1 MGGKGIERGRG
12 QSVNEHERRSMKR
25 IIFPILGLI
34 ITVAIAS
41 PSYCK
46 DKPSRGSYDYL
57 IITGSVRNPQ
67 GKGLKE
73 VSAAI
78 FADGKEVHLRDELAT
93 DEGGNFQAI
102 LSFPKGKLPEAK
114 VEVELSK
121 PAYKS
126 SGRVAFEHI
135 VKDHIDEKGN
145 TYYLSHI
152 DLILQRAVTPGF
164 WIAMIVL
171 LGVYVLIAF
180 EFFHRTLAALLGAAL
195 MLLITYAV
203 GTFYPDYYILSFED
217 AIGAIDMNVIFLLMA
232 MMIIVGVMK
241 RTGVFQWL
249 ALKSFEF
256 SKGSVFALSAILM
269 FVTAVASAFLDNVT
283 TMLLMTPVTIE
294 ICRALKLNPL
304 SLMLPEVFASN
315 VGGTATLIGDPP
327 NIMIGSYAKLSFVDF
342 VNNLTIICLI
352 GLAAAIL
359 YYLWYFRKDYVK
371 AEVADVKEMA
381 RKLREDYKITDMKL
395 LKMCLVILGITIL
408 LFIIHGTLHMEPSIA
423 ALMGAGALLV
433 VSRVNIVEML
443 EHEIE
448 WPTLIFF
455 MMLFV
460 VVAGAEQTGLIQ
472 VIADWVADMSKGS
485 LVIAVVM
492 ILWVSAIASAFID
505 NIPFT
510 ATMLPIVA
518 YLNQVIPGAESGI
531 LWWSLALG
539 ACLGG
544 NGTMIGASA
553 NVVTVGIAESLGYR
567 ISFMTYMRMAWW
579 PMIITCALGM
589 GWLLIVMM

>member
-1 MGGKGIERGRG
+1 MGLPKDE
-12 QSVNEHERRSMKR
+12 VKDMKR
-25 IIFPILGLI
+25 MVLFVFGL
-34 ITVAIAS
+34 VFLSSLLRPCWAAEKRA
-41 PSYCK
+41 P
-46 DKPSRGSYDYL
+46 DPADYL
-57 IITGSVRNPQ
+57 TLTGKITNPQ

-73 VSAAI
+73 VKILI
-78 FADGKEVHLRDELAT
+78 FIDGKEVHLRDEVVT
-93 DEGGNFQAI
+93 HEGGNFQCN
-102 LSFPKGKLPEAK
+102 LTLPQGKLTGAK

-121 PAYKS
+121 PSFKT
-126 SGRVAFEHI
+126 SGRIALQHI
-135 VKDHIDEKGN
+135 LEDHRDAKGN
-145 TYYLSHI
+145 IYYVAHVESVLP
-152 DLILQRAVTPGF
+152 RTVTPAF
-164 WIAMIVL
+164 WIATIVL

-180 EFFHRTLAALLGAAL
+180 ELLHRTLAALIGAAL
-195 MLLITYAV
+195 MLLITYTA
-203 GTFYPDYYILSFED
+203 GTFYPDYFIMSFED
-217 AIGAIDMNVIFLLMA
+217 AMRAIDMNVIFLLMA

-241 RTGVFQWL
+241 KTGIFQWL

-256 SKGSVFALSAILM
+256 AKGNVFVLAAVLM
-269 FVTAVASAFLDNVT
+269 FVTAFTSAFLDNVT
-283 TMLLMTPVTIE
+283 TMLLITPVTIE
-294 ICRALKLNPL
+294 ICRVLKVNPL

-327 NIMIGSYAKLSFVDF
+327 NIMIGSYA
-342 VNNLTIICLI
+342 NLTFLDFGRSLSIICLI
-352 GLAAAIL
+352 GLAASIL
-359 YYLWYFRKDYVK
+359 YYLWYFRKDYAK
-371 AEVADVKEMA
+371 AEVGDVKEMI
-381 RKLREDYKITDMKL
+381 RKLREEFKITDRKL
-395 LKMCLVILGITIL
+395 LNISLLVLGITVF
-408 LFIIHGTLHMEPSIA
+408 LFIIHGALHMEPSIA

-433 VSRVNIVEML
+433 LSRVNIVEML
-443 EHEIE
+443 EQEIE

-553 NVVTVGIAESLGYR
+553 NVVTVGIAESLGHR

-579 PMIITCALGM
+579 PMMISVALSM
-589 GWLLIVMM
+589 GWLLIVEM